1 MLGLDSKL
9 KTSHLAGSV
18 DESQRL
24 PSLNCAIYGGSI
36 YRVLTYT
43 VDRQEGVQHYVGMYV
58 PKLPKQKTTIP
69 TKELLAKNLVRLRAE
84 RQMSQEDLS
93 YLSGLSRTVVG
104 HIERQQRNVTLE
116 TLEALA
122 VGLKVS
128 VRDLFDES
136 N

>member
-1 MLGLDSKL
+1 MFK
-9 KTSHLAGSV
+9 
-18 DESQRL
+18 
-24 PSLNCAIYGGSI
+24 
-36 YRVLTYT
+36 
-43 VDRQEGVQHYVGMYV
+43 QHVGMYI
-58 PKLPKQKTTIP
+58 PKLPKQKTTVP

-93 YLSGLSRTVVG
+93 YMAGLSRTVVS

-122 VGLKVS
+122 AGLGVS

>member
-1 MLGLDSKL
+1 
-9 KTSHLAGSV
+9 
-18 DESQRL
+18 
-24 PSLNCAIYGGSI
+24 
-36 YRVLTYT
+36 
-43 VDRQEGVQHYVGMYV
+43 MYV
-58 PKLPKQKTTIP
+58 PKLPKQKTAIP

-122 VGLKVS
+122 AGLKIS

>member
-1 MLGLDSKL
+1 M
-9 KTSHLAGSV
+9 H
-18 DESQRL
+18 
-24 PSLNCAIYGGSI
+24 
-36 YRVLTYT
+36 
-43 VDRQEGVQHYVGMYV
+43 V
-58 PKLPKQKTTIP
+58 PKLPKQKTAIP

-122 VGLKVS
+122 AGLKIS
-128 VRDLFDES
+128 VRELFDES
-136 N
+136 D

>member
-1 MLGLDSKL
+1 M
-9 KTSHLAGSV
+9 H
-18 DESQRL
+18 
-24 PSLNCAIYGGSI
+24 
-36 YRVLTYT
+36 
-43 VDRQEGVQHYVGMYV
+43 V
-58 PKLPKQKTTIP
+58 PKLPKQKTAIP

-122 VGLKVS
+122 AGLKIS
-128 VRDLFDES
+128 VRELFDES

>member
-1 MLGLDSKL
+1 
-9 KTSHLAGSV
+9 
-18 DESQRL
+18 
-24 PSLNCAIYGGSI
+24 
-36 YRVLTYT
+36 
-43 VDRQEGVQHYVGMYV
+43 MYI
-58 PKLPKQKTTIP
+58 PKLPKQKTTVP

-93 YLSGLSRTVVG
+93 YMAGLSRTVVS
-104 HIERQQRNVTLE
+104 HIERKQRNVTLE

-122 VGLKVS
+122 AGLGVP